1 MQTLEAIRAYILYFC
16 LAALA
21 IALLGLL
28 AYSMSGMISRLFRW
42 IKSHP
47 VLALMLSA
55 PVAVFVLHGSTK
67 PPTPVTP
74 TVKGITLGSPMETP
88 TEIELAWTPD
98 DGTVIQSNQL
108 VRVLYRSA
116 AEPKWAVALEGYGL
130 TNATIKGFFISTDTD
145 WIVEVEGLTNNVEE
159 VQR

>member
-1 MQTLEAIRAYILYFC
+1 MQTLEAIRAYLFYFC

-21 IALLGLL
+21 IAFLALL
-28 AYSMSGMISRLFRW
+28 AYSMIGMVARLFRW

-47 VLALMLSA
+47 VHALILSA
-55 PVAVFVLHGSTK
+55 PVAALVLHGSTK
-67 PPTPVTP
+67 PSTPVTP
-74 TVKGITLGSPMETP
+74 TIKGITLGSPMETP
-88 TEIELAWTPD
+88 TEIELSWKPD

-108 VRVLYRSA
+108 VRVLYRHA

-159 VQR
+159 AEM

>member
-1 MQTLEAIRAYILYFC
+1 MQTLEAIRAYLLYFC

-21 IALLGLL
+21 IAFLALL

-47 VLALMLSA
+47 APALMLSA

-67 PPTPVTP
+67 PTPVTP

-88 TEIELAWTPD
+88 TEIELSWTPD
-98 DGTVIQSNQL
+98 DGTVIRSNQL

-145 WIVEVEGLTNNVEE
+145 WIVEVESLTNNVEE
-159 VQR
+159 AQK

>member
-21 IALLGLL
+21 IAFLALL

-47 VLALMLSA
+47 ALALMLSA
-55 PVAVFVLHGSTK
+55 PVAVSVLHGSTK

-88 TEIELAWTPD
+88 TEIELSWTPD
-98 DGTVIQSNQL
+98 AGTVIQTNQL
-108 VRVLYRSA
+108 VRVYWRDASN
-116 AEPKWAVALEGYGL
+116 PKWQLATEGYGI

-145 WIVEVEGLTNNVEE
+145 WLVEVEGLTNNVEE

>member
-1 MQTLEAIRAYILYFC
+1 MQTLEAIRAYLLYFC

-21 IALLGLL
+21 IAFLALL
-28 AYSMSGMISRLFRW
+28 AYSISGMISRLFRW

-47 VLALMLSA
+47 ALALMLSA

-67 PPTPVTP
+67 PSTPVTP

-88 TEIELAWTPD
+88 TEIELNWTPD
-98 DGTVIQSNQL
+98 DGTVIRSNQL
-108 VRVLYRSA
+108 VRVYWRDASN
-116 AEPKWAVALEGYGL
+116 PKWHLAVEGYGI
-130 TNATIKGFFISTDTD
+130 TNATVSGFYISADTD

>member
-1 MQTLEAIRAYILYFC
+1 MQTLEAIRAYLLYFC

-21 IALLGLL
+21 IAFLALL

-67 PPTPVTP
+67 PTPVTP

-88 TEIELAWTPD
+88 TEIELSWTPD
-98 DGTVIQSNQL
+98 AGTVIQTNQL
-108 VRVLYRSA
+108 VRVYWRDASN
-116 AEPKWAVALEGYGL
+116 PKWQLATEGYGI
-130 TNATIKGFFISTDTD
+130 TNATIKGFFVSTDTD
-145 WIVEVEGLTNNVEE
+145 WLVEVEGLTNNVEE
-159 VQR
+159 AQK

>member
-1 MQTLEAIRAYILYFC
+1 MQTLEAIRAYLLDFC

-21 IALLGLL
+21 IAFLALL

-47 VLALMLSA
+47 ALVLMLSA
-55 PVAVFVLHGSTK
+55 PVSVFVLHGSTK

-98 DGTVIQSNQL
+98 DGSVIQSNQL

-116 AEPKWAVALEGYGL
+116 AEPKWAVALEGYGI
-130 TNATIKGFFISTDTD
+130 TNATIKGFFIWTDTD
-145 WIVEVEGLTNNVEE
+145 WLVEVEGLTNSVEE
-159 VQR
+159 VQK